1 MEQGHAMYKFWMLV
15 AQNIPMLRIVM
26 VAALVFSVGAAQT
39 TTGATGT
46 GSVQGTVVDIG
57 GAPIPGAR
65 VFVRTLRN
73 GPWSETDNQGAFLL
87 NGVPVGEVGLSAYK
101 TESGYPY
108 NVFAFFAVPGQDL
121 PEVRVVEGQV
131 TQNVVIRLGA
141 RAAFLQVEITDE
153 NGTPV
158 DAALTF
164 NRPDLVLAK
173 PDLKGYGEYR
183 RTVAAKET
191 ILVPP
196 VPFRLTA
203 AAEGFSPWYF
213 GGDAWQTSKGL
224 IRLNSGQ
231 TLTLPIHLHRVH

>member
-1 MEQGHAMYKFWMLV
+1 MDQGHAMYKFWMLV
-15 AQNIPMLRIVM
+15 AQNIPMLRIVIA
-26 VAALVFSVGAAQT
+26 AALVSSVGAAQT
-39 TTGATGT
+39 TTGTTGT

-57 GAPIPGAR
+57 GVPIPGAR

-73 GPWSETDNQGAFLL
+73 SPSTEADNQGGFLL
-87 NGVPVGEVGLSAYK
+87 KGVPVGEVGLSAYK

-108 NVFAFFAVPGQDL
+108 NIFAFFAVPGQDL
-121 PEVRVVEGQV
+121 PEVRVVEGQL

-141 RAAFLQVEITDE
+141 KAAFLRVEITDE

-158 DAALTF
+158 DAHLTF
-164 NRPDLVLAK
+164 SRPDLVLAR
-173 PDLKGYGEYR
+173 PDLRGYGDYR
-183 RTVAAKET
+183 RAVAAKET

-196 VPFRLTA
+196 VPFWLTA
-203 AAEGFSPWYF
+203 LAEGFQPWYF

-231 TLTLPIHLHRVH
+231 SLIVPIHLHRIH